1 MSLHDFDF
9 LMGSWRVHNKCLK
22 EKLQGSSEWI
32 EFEGFSDVKSL
43 LNGMG
48 NLDQFSAKRDG
59 ESIEGI
65 SLRLFDPAS
74 GKWSIYWADS
84 VRAGILQPPMVGRFD
99 GLSGEFLGAEEAGG
113 KPVLCRFR
121 WDSSQASPRWEQA
134 FSPDGG
140 QSWETN
146 WIMTFSRA

>member
-1 MSLHDFDF
+1 MSKRDFDF
-9 LMGSWRVHNKCLK
+9 LMGYWRVHNKCLK
-22 EKLQGSSEWI
+22 EKLQGSFEWI

-48 NLDQFSAKRDG
+48 NLDQFSAERDG
-59 ESIEGI
+59 VSIAGI
-65 SLRLFDPAS
+65 SLRLFNPAS
-74 GKWSIYWADS
+74 GEWSIYWADS
-84 VRAGILQPPMVGRFD
+84 VRAGVLQPPMVGRFE
-99 GLSGEFLGAEEAGG
+99 GLSGEFLGAEEVGG

-121 WDSSQASPRWEQA
+121 WDSAPASPRWEQA

-140 QSWETN
+140 QNWETN